1 MGCVPASVEV
11 GCARRCRRLVKAYY
25 KVMLAGRW
33 GRRIGAR
40 SLCCFENNSAMLF
53 GKTLRDAAQ
62 YTHRLSQSE
71 VNGGLIPSFGDF
83 TQCWWITGIPSAARV
98 DSTNPH

>member
-1 MGCVPASVEV
+1 VRGVKDDCLL
-11 GCARRCRRLVKAYY
+11 RRRLVKAFIL
-25 KVMLAGRW
+25 VFAGRW

-53 GKTLRDAAQ
+53 GKMLICFHNMLIGFPVRSEWGVDPLLR
-62 YTHRLSQSE
+62 RLHS
-71 VNGGLIPSFGDF
+71 
-83 TQCWWITGIPSAARV
+83 CWWITGIPSAIRF

>member
-1 MGCVPASVEV
+1 MRGVKDDCLL
-11 GCARRCRRLVKAYY
+11 RRRLVKAFIL
-25 KVMLAGRW
+25 VFAGRW

-40 SLCCFENNSAMLF
+40 SLRCLENNSAMLF

-62 YTHRLSQSE
+62 YTHRLSQSG

-83 TQCWWITGIPSAARV
+83 TQCWWRTGIPSAARV
-98 DSTNPH
+98 DFTNPH